1 MFAEPIIGFSGFV
14 IGFFLNKFV
23 KEELEIGK
31 KYFAL
36 LSIMLL
42 ASLFFLIEAD
52 ISLIIGFLGGILLS
66 LILKNVYFYLGLL
79 ITSIALF
86 QESIVIVSSLIFVFG
101 LSYAALNHSMLKKK
115 LIIISFVLFFIPFLL
130 LLQMR
135 IIGSYYSIFQGIA
148 AGGIVKYIIEIIKE
162 KIQKR

>member
-1 MFAEPIIGFSGFV
+1 MLAESIIAFSGLV

-36 LSIMLL
+36 LSIVLL
-42 ASLFFLIEAD
+42 ASLLFLIKAD
-52 ISLIIGFLGGILLS
+52 ISLIIGFLVGILLS
-66 LILKNVYFYLGLL
+66 FIVKDIYFYLGLL

-86 QESIVIVSSLIFVFG
+86 QENIVIVSSIIFVFG
-101 LSYAALNHSMLKKK
+101 LSYAALNHSMLNKK
-115 LIIISFVLFFIPFLL
+115 LMIISFVLFFIPFLL
-130 LLQMR
+130 LLQIR

-148 AGGIVKYIIEIIKE
+148 AGGIVKYIIEIIKR
-162 KIQKR
+162 KR